1 MYLGAIEAGGTKFVC
16 ALGNEQGQII
26 KSVSILTTGPEETI
40 KQVVEFF
47 HNEPLSAI
55 GIGSFGPIDLNL
67 KSPKYG
73 HITMTPKI
81 AWEDFNILGEVKK
94 HFPIPIGFDTDVNA
108 AALGE
113 KIWGAAKEVDSFI
126 YITVGTG
133 IGVGAI
139 VEGNL
144 LHGLIHPEMGHIIV
158 RRHPSDQY
166 EGNCPYH
173 KDCLEGLA
181 AGPAI
186 LERWGKAGDEIQD
199 QAQVWE
205 MEAHYLAQ
213 ALVNYLLILSPERI
227 ILGGGVMR
235 QGQLIPLIREKV
247 RDILNGYVH
256 HSAILSAIEEFI
268 VPPGLGENAGISGAL
283 ALAVKARDTEF

>member
-1 MYLGAIEAGGTKFVC
+1 MYLGAIEAGGTKFIC
-16 ALGNEQGQII
+16 AIGNEHGQII
-26 KSVSILTTGPEETI
+26 KRISIPTTIPKETI
-40 KQVVEFF
+40 KQVVNFF
-47 HNEPLSAI
+47 QNNSLSAI
-55 GIGSFGPIDLNL
+55 GIGSFGPIDLHV

-81 AWEDFNILGEVKK
+81 TWENFDILGEVKK

-113 KIWGAAKEVDSFI
+113 KIWGAAKEVNSCI

-144 LHGLIHPEMGHIIV
+144 LHGLTHPEMGHIIV

-186 LERWGKAGDEIQD
+186 SERWGKAGAKLQD

-205 MEAHYLAQ
+205 MEAYYLAQ

-227 ILGGGVMR
+227 ILGGGVMM
-235 QGQLIPLIREKV
+235 QDQLIPLIRGKV
-247 RDILNGYVH
+247 RDLLNGYVQH
-256 HSAILSAIEEFI
+256 TAILSAIEEFI
-268 VPPGLGENAGISGAL
+268 VPPGLGQNAGICGAL
-283 ALAVKARDTEF
+283 ALAIKARDT

>member
-1 MYLGAIEAGGTKFVC
+1 
-16 ALGNEQGQII
+16 
-26 KSVSILTTGPEETI
+26 
-40 KQVVEFF
+40 
-47 HNEPLSAI
+47 
-55 GIGSFGPIDLNL
+55 
-67 KSPKYG
+67 
-73 HITMTPKI
+73 MTPKI
-81 AWEDFNILGEVKK
+81 SWRNFDILGEVKK

-113 KIWGAAKEVDSFI
+113 KIWGAAREVDSCI

-133 IGVGAI
+133 IGVGAF

-166 EGNCPYH
+166 EGNCIYH

-186 LERWGKAGDEIQD
+186 SERWGKAGVELQG

-205 MEAHYLAQ
+205 MEAYYLAQ

-227 ILGGGVMR
+227 ILGR
-235 QGQLIPLIREKV
+235 WSHAAGQAYSSYSRK
-247 RDILNGYVH
+247 G
-256 HSAILSAIEEFI
+256 
-268 VPPGLGENAGISGAL
+268 
-283 ALAVKARDTEF
+283 